1 MAGAGNDSVLL
12 TASMD
17 GGSVNSSAMWSSM
30 SDHVADAL
38 RVAAERRAKVAH
50 LHSQMQDLE
59 IGVLARGARTQ
70 RQPRP
75 VTAVARPGRAL
86 GEPGWSSHDES
97 DSRQHTARS
106 TSDWSVLSSVMTAS
120 SAVPSTLERAASR
133 SEQNLGEHGQA
144 EQAGRQ
150 PSRLRGANTAQ
161 QGRGRGTKP
170 SRQRAESSPPAAAQ
184 RRACGGGER
193 STGQDAV
200 VKEYEEL
207 IPDLHEEIEALRR
220 ELAGERAKR
229 AADAATHAKEK
240 ARHAQERDA
249 LKAQA
254 TAARTRAEELEAQI
268 QQVGLERDAALD
280 SCAYIYM
287 YLYISLYR

>member
-1 MAGAGNDSVLL
+1 MAAGNDSVLL

-144 EQAGRQ
+144 EQAG
-150 PSRLRGANTAQ
+150 G
-161 QGRGRGTKP
+161 QGRQGRQG
-170 SRQRAESSPPAAAQ
+170 RQGKQGKQGQARE
-184 RRACGGGER
+184 
-193 STGQDAV
+193 TGQ
-200 VKEYEEL
+200 
-207 IPDLHEEIEALRR
+207 
-220 ELAGERAKR
+220 AGQAGRQGRQGKKGNTSICAKW
-229 AADAATHAKEK
+229 T
-240 ARHAQERDA
+240 
-249 LKAQA
+249 L
-254 TAARTRAEELEAQI
+254 
-268 QQVGLERDAALD
+268 
-280 SCAYIYM
+280 
-287 YLYISLYR
+287 

>member
-1 MAGAGNDSVLL
+1 MAAAGNDSVLL

-120 SAVPSTLERAASR
+120 SAVLCARRGGTGDASPVEGSSVTCR
-133 SEQNLGEHGQA
+133 CANL
-144 EQAGRQ
+144 
-150 PSRLRGANTAQ
+150 
-161 QGRGRGTKP
+161 
-170 SRQRAESSPPAAAQ
+170 PPP
-184 RRACGGGER
+184 
-193 STGQDAV
+193 
-200 VKEYEEL
+200 
-207 IPDLHEEIEALRR
+207 PDE
-220 ELAGERAKR
+220 
-229 AADAATHAKEK
+229 ADA
-240 ARHAQERDA
+240 RDIG
-249 LKAQA
+249 K
-254 TAARTRAEELEAQI
+254 TRKKST
-268 QQVGLERDAALD
+268 V
-280 SCAYIYM
+280 
-287 YLYISLYR
+287 